1 MAELF
6 QTQGWINMSEASL
19 LVERRS
25 SAGKGLTTFQG
36 DLYNERRMDDQKWLS
51 EMQMEKTVT
60 SMKAL
65 VAALDELHVQAG
77 DEKASY
83 LDQIKTLDS
92 RIDEFVKA
100 CVEDGVADTEYRN
113 RDYFPSADIR
123 TAEFESDIRQEAES
137 PESLFPMAADVLCR
151 CVSEWFRNDLLLFAR
166 TTTLKRSL
174 EVEVAGGIHPPYS
187 TATSNPVSD
196 RKKYEEKVEQLR
208 TEGWIYKTRNNNL
221 EITADASNLEK
232 IRECVSKL
240 EGRMLRFDLWD
251 EIVRGFSF
259 RIPSDKCR
267 EIFFALKNGKKEAE
281 ERVITGTISDD
292 EVAVINRNLK
302 DIKAALSSIG
312 FMDDKSIILYLLR
325 SYTSE
330 IEQAMGMED
339 LICAK
344 IIRRRHADEASK
356 NRALR
361 SRQEEKGE
369 EVIST
374 LDLGA
379 AYEKIES
386 GLQKVF
392 YQIGLW
398 VDDLESFSYATTRFH
413 AIPRTYYTE
422 FELRPGLKTVNE
434 PGGRIVYLCNDP
446 ETIDRVVEVLRE
458 FMPRVRL
465 ENLQVK
471 VRDFGQ
477 VIQQMEFTI
486 SPADIESLLE
496 KTKDLED
503 VSIF

>member
-1 MAELF
+1 MPGNLF
-6 QTQGWINMSEASL
+6 S
-19 LVERRS
+19 
-25 SAGKGLTTFQG
+25 
-36 DLYNERRMDDQKWLS
+36 
-51 EMQMEKTVT
+51 
-60 SMKAL
+60 
-65 VAALDELHVQAG
+65 
-77 DEKASY
+77 
-83 LDQIKTLDS
+83 
-92 RIDEFVKA
+92 
-100 CVEDGVADTEYRN
+100 
-113 RDYFPSADIR
+113 
-123 TAEFESDIRQEAES
+123 
-137 PESLFPMAADVLCR
+137 
-151 CVSEWFRNDLLLFAR
+151 
-166 TTTLKRSL
+166 
-174 EVEVAGGIHPPYS
+174 
-187 TATSNPVSD
+187 
-196 RKKYEEKVEQLR
+196 
-208 TEGWIYKTRNNNL
+208 
-221 EITADASNLEK
+221 
-232 IRECVSKL
+232 
-240 EGRMLRFDLWD
+240 
-251 EIVRGFSF
+251 
-259 RIPSDKCR
+259 
-267 EIFFALKNGKKEAE
+267 LKNGKKEAE

-339 LICAK
+339 LICAQ

-486 SPADIESLLE
+486 SPADIASLLE